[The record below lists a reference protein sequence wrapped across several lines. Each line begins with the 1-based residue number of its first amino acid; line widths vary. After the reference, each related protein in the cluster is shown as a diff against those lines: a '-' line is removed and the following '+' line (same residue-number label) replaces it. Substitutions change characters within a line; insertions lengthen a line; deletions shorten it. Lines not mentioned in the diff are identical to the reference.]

1 MAAAKAVAKAA
12 KAGGKATG
20 KGDEKAKTPKKRGGT
35 ATRTA
40 KSKSP
45 VQSPLATAADAPIA
59 VVHATAELAPFART
73 GGLGEAVRTLAR
85 FQAKAG
91 IDVTIVMPYYGD
103 VARLAPPVQ
112 PLGSPFQVM
121 VGGRPEEV
129 SLLEL
134 VRPAGP
140 PTPRVVFVASATYFA
155 REGIYGDANGDF
167 SDNARRYACFSL
179 GVIEAI
185 PRLSEGRVVV
195 HAHDWHAALIPVY
208 LRGVFA
214 DDPRYASVASVLS
227 VHNAG
232 FQGHFPAETVAD
244 LGLPWSLYTM
254 NHLEWYGRMNLLKG
268 GMSFADAVV
277 TVSPT
282 HADELRTEG
291 GGFGLHD
298 AFRALGGRFGGI
310 ANGIDQEE
318 WDPATDLHIV
328 ARYSRKD
335 LSGKASNKASLQRFF
350 GLPKR
355 AQTPLIA
362 MSARMVYQKGLDL
375 ILGSGF
381 LMLDAQFVFLGS
393 GEPRYE
399 RTLLDLARR
408 APNRLGVQ
416 LNFTDRLEHRL
427 LAGADFCLM
436 PSMYEP
442 CGLTQ
447 MRAQRYGTLPLAR
460 RVGGLADTIEDGV
473 TGFLFDEYTSD
484 DFLKGAARAMEAY
497 RDPATF
503 VRMQREAM
511 ARDFGWEHAEA
522 RYREVYRFAAE
533 RRGA

>member
-1 MAAAKAVAKAA
+1 M
-12 KAGGKATG
+12 TRR
-20 KGDEKAKTPKKRGGT
+20 KGNKPKTALP
-35 ATRTA
+35 
-40 KSKSP
+40 P
-45 VQSPLATAADAPIA
+45 PLATAIGAPIT

-85 FQAKAG
+85 FQAQAG
-91 IDVTIVMPYYGD
+91 IDVAIVMPYYGD
-103 VARLAPPVQ
+103 VAKLAPPVQ
-112 PLGSPFQVM
+112 PLGPSFQVTL
-121 VGGRPEEV
+121 GGRSDEV
-129 SLLEL
+129 TLLEL

-140 PTPRVVFVASATYFA
+140 PTPRVIFVQSAAYFG
-155 REGIYGDANGDF
+155 RDGIYGDANGDF
-167 SDNARRYACFSL
+167 RDNARRYACFSIAVL
-179 GVIEAI
+179 EAL
-185 PRLSEGRVVV
+185 PRLTAGPTVV
-195 HAHDWHAALIPVY
+195 HAHDWHAALVPVY
-208 LRGVFA
+208 LRGLLSS
-214 DDPRYASVASVLS
+214 DERYARVGAVLS

-232 FQGHFPAETVAD
+232 FQGHFPTATMAD
-244 LGLPWSLYTM
+244 LGLPWSLYTSRY
-254 NHLEWYGRMNLLKG
+254 LEWYGRVNLLKG
-268 GMSFADAVV
+268 GMSLADAVV

-291 GGFGLHD
+291 GGFGLHSS
-298 AFRALGGRFGGI
+298 FRELGGRFGGI
-310 ANGIDQEE
+310 VNGIDQEE
-318 WDPATDLHIV
+318 WDPATDEHIV
-328 ARYSRKD
+328 ARYSRDD
-335 LSGKASNKASLQRFF
+335 LTGKANCKASLQRFF

-355 AQTPLIA
+355 AHTPLIA

-408 APNRLGVQ
+408 APERLGVQ

-473 TGFLFDEYTSD
+473 TGFLFNDYTSD
-484 DFLKGAARAMEAY
+484 DFLHGAARAMEAY

-503 VRMQREAM
+503 AAMQRDAM

-522 RYREVYRFAAE
+522 RYRDVYRFAAE
-533 RRGA
+533 RREG